1 MKRKT
6 LIISLSGF
14 AIVAI
19 ILIMSEVTGIINLN
33 KSIGPKDNICEVN
46 GIKIVSKVEGKDFYV
61 YYDGKWEKKFLK
73 GVNMGAGKPGTFP
86 GELAITKEEYLRWF
100 KEISDMNADVIRVYT
115 TLKPDF
121 YDALY
126 EYNKNSEKPLYI
138 LQGVWI
144 NDTDVT
150 ELHDAFGDKERIL
163 KNFIKDSQ
171 DLVDVFHG
179 NATLP
184 EKVGFASGEYTNDI
198 SEYVIGWVLG
208 VEWDPIFV
216 DTTNKNNPDRN
227 TYNGRYL
234 FTENAS
240 PFETFMCEAG
250 DKIVEYEVDNYKMAR
265 PVSYTNW
272 ITADM
277 LKHPNEPFFNED
289 MIEVNV
295 EHIKPQDSFTIGV
308 FASYHIYPY
317 YPDFINYQKDYIE
330 FKDEKGEINTYKAYL
345 RDLISQH
352 TMPVLVAEVGIPA
365 SRGMAHESLYSGY
378 NQGNHDETE
387 QGIILQNLL
396 KDIYDEGYCGGL
408 VFSWQDEWF
417 KRTWNTMDFDMP
429 DTRPFWSNPQTNEQE
444 FGILA
449 FDPGE
454 GQSVCYV
461 DGDINEWKDET
472 PIYTTDDTKLYA
484 KSDEKYLYLMVDK
497 DNFDLSKDKILIP
510 IDTISNQGNNND
522 KENKVEFSRDADLE
536 IIIDGENNS
545 KILVDAYY
553 DSFNYLYADK
563 LKMIEDNPLF
573 KMKNSG
579 IFNPMYLCL
588 NKELFLPEDKIK
600 VPFSKYETGVLK
612 LGNAN
617 PNQGGY
623 NSLTDFSVK
632 EGKLEIRI
640 PWQLLNVMDPSTKQI
655 IGDLYKNEGIKAEKV
670 ENFYI
675 GVGNLQDSES
685 VIDMGNYSWESW
697 EKPTYHERL
706 KPSYYKLQEIF
717 KELN

>member
-1 MKRKT
+1 MKK
-6 LIISLSGF
+6 IILSF
-14 AIVAI
+14 ITFVIVVI
-19 ILIMSEVTGIINLN
+19 ILIIGEFTGFINLS
-33 KSIGPKDNICEVN
+33 KSIGPKDNITEVN

-73 GVNMGAGKPGTFP
+73 GVNMGAAKPGTFP
-86 GELAITKEEYLRWF
+86 GEHAITKEEYSGWF

-144 NDTDVT
+144 NDTDIT
-150 ELHDAFGDKERIL
+150 ELQDAYGDKERIL
-163 KNFIKDSQ
+163 KNFIKDAQ

-179 NATLP
+179 NAILT
-184 EKVGFASGEYTNDI
+184 EKAGFASGEYTNDI

-216 DTTNKNNPDRN
+216 DTTNKNNPSRN
-227 TYNGRYL
+227 TYNGKYL

-272 ITADM
+272 LTADM
-277 LKHPNEPFFNED
+277 LKHPNEPFAYED
-289 MIEVNV
+289 QIEVNA
-295 EHIKPQDSFTIGV
+295 EHIRPQESFTEGV

-317 YPDFINYQKDYIE
+317 YPDFMNYQKDYIE
-330 FKDEKGEINTYKAYL
+330 FKDEKGKINTYKAYL
-345 RDLISQH
+345 KDLMSQH

-387 QGIILQNLL
+387 QGVILQNLL

-454 GQSVCYV
+454 GQSLCYV
-461 DGDINEWKDET
+461 DGDIDEWTEDN
-472 PIYTTDDTKLYA
+472 PIYASNNIKLYA

-497 DNFDLSKDKILIP
+497 ENFDLSKDKILIP
-510 IDTISNQGNNND
+510 IDTIRNQGNTKD
-522 KENKVEFSRDADLE
+522 IEKRVEFTREADFE

-553 DSFNYLYADK
+553 DSFNYLYGNK
-563 LKMIEDNPLF
+563 LKIIEDTPLY
-573 KMKNSG
+573 KIKNSG

-588 NKELFLPEDKIK
+588 NKELVLPEDKIT
-600 VPFSKYETGVLK
+600 VPFSKYETGILK
-612 LGNAN
+612 FGNGN
-617 PNQGGY
+617 PKQEGY
-623 NSLTDFSVK
+623 NSLTDFSEK
-632 EGKLEIRI
+632 DGKIEIRI
-640 PWQLLNVMDPSTKQI
+640 PWQLLNVMDPSNKQI
-655 IGDLYKNEGIKAEKV
+655 MSDLYKNGSIKAEKL

-675 GVGNLQDSES
+675 GAGNIQESES
-685 VIDMGNYSWESW
+685 VIDMGEYSWDSW
-697 EKPTYHERL
+697 DKPTYHERL

-717 KELN
+717 KELD